1 MQNCHSAERRGSNC
15 HRPPKLPVSTCPAL
29 KTLSSPRLPRVHSIT
44 SPVALSS
51 SPQGASSHQSCCSV
65 LVSAC
70 SYQDTCEGLR
80 TRPWLE
86 HLYRRS
92 WERRARS
99 QAPQEPELAYYSP
112 PALLYRILDL
122 RRHPGSQDWKLL
134 SLQRVGGGAGALRVE
149 YIPEHKSNEV

>member
-1 MQNCHSAERRGSNC
+1 MGLCACILVQNCHSAERRGSNC
-15 HRPPKLPVSTCPAL
+15 HRPPTLPVSTYLAL
-29 KTLSSPRLPRVHSIT
+29 KTLSNPQ
-44 SPVALSS
+44 
-51 SPQGASSHQSCCSV
+51 SPQGAFSNQSCCSV
-65 LVSAC
+65 LLSAC

-99 QAPQEPELAYYSP
+99 QAPWDPELTYDS
-112 PALLYRILDL
+112 LLYRSLDL
-122 RRHPGSQDWKLL
+122 RRHPGSQDWELV
-134 SLQRVGGGAGALRVE
+134 SLRRGGGGALRVE